1 MRLRMCLGFLA
12 ALAACQ
18 TNAFAFQKIGV
29 SGIKPQPKEQQ
40 LTTVEFIAPEELKT
54 KIANNE
60 PVFIV
65 DLRGTTLYAQ
75 TDKTMKGA
83 VHTKVRRVAH
93 RLREVSRDIEVITY
107 CECPADE
114 AAIIGARSLLASG
127 FKRVRVLK
135 GGWKAWLQAGG
146 QVNPR
151 PR

>member
-1 MRLRMCLGFLA
+1 MRLKKCVSFLAA

-18 TNAFAFQKIGV
+18 TVTFALQKV
-29 SGIKPQPKEQQ
+29 DLPGIKPAQEQ
-40 LTTVEFIAPEELKT
+40 LVKVEFIAPEELKT

-60 PVFIV
+60 SVFIV
-65 DLRGTTLYAQ
+65 DLRGTSLYAQ
-75 TDKTMKGA
+75 ADKTMKGA
-83 VHTKVRRVAH
+83 VHTKVRRVVH
-93 RLREVSRDIEVITY
+93 RLREVPRDMEVVTY

-114 AAIIGARSLLASG
+114 AAIIGARSLLANG

-146 QVNPR
+146 QLKPR